1 MPISVLSLLAQDHTS
16 PHYVLEIDGV
26 PVLFYSGP
34 ATPSANACTW
44 SASLGSPAAATL
56 PAEYRPGLLSVTGG
70 ESTLDQVSGSAT
82 HGPMQVRVA
91 DTGIVAAGGN
101 GAASV
106 LTRLTARGATRQT
119 RLAGTID
126 KAAPGAA
133 LAQVLA
139 SSSLTGWA
147 TPGVLYVGEEAI
159 LYTSTGS
166 APDRFIM
173 CTRGYYGSRTQAHT
187 LDARL
192 GDAPIIT
199 SECVHWRTRRARVRL
214 GVTLPDGSAHPDYI
228 DLVAGYVDRSPQV
241 GADGVITLTIVP
253 HSAALGTPV
262 AAASRTTQLV
272 HGYHAFD
279 GVNAGA
285 VEAFTAWPA
294 GAAYSERLEGSHGAG
309 ATQLSVPARG
319 HSSVFDIAAPAGTP
333 TRGELVI
340 ADANGVLYLPTAYPA
355 GVALGE
361 PEIQVSPALGAGVFV
376 NERVKNARATLI
388 YRAEIVTPGGGLQVA
403 RWPEAMLEAVNKD
416 TGFSRVSHLLSGA
429 GVPGWVELVLDP
441 SVPMWTARLT
451 SSIAPPGALR
461 VAFNVS
467 EDAAGDIDPASC
479 WTPFMYDRAHH
490 VGGLNLAFFDVDA
503 SRDSADIDRNELR
516 FEGLAL
522 AWYQAGESYLLVEDD
537 IFAGASVARP
547 KPIEIEFSRA
557 LRGSPR
563 AERVR
568 SFFYCDNT
576 GTAVTDGADTIGY
589 RVNVA
594 GQFIPSFADF
604 DVEGWERAVI
614 RRVIAWQGVDLP
626 TAVLEA
632 LQSDTGDGTNGT
644 HDVRPGG
651 ANLTDDDVD
660 EVSVTLIQAP
670 PAVAQFSGRIR
681 SGDSP
686 IDLFGGALRFAGV
699 ALGMRLDRETGR
711 QKVAVVQYRRANPIL
726 SVATLTEGDFAVA
739 GPGESITDERTAN
752 RLRLRV
758 YPPEQL
764 GQFGYVPKDPE
775 PLEVLV
781 DVVSGQNE
789 HGREV
794 SEVEED
800 LYGTSIDGNGPEEA
814 RRILQAPALARLRRT
829 LHPRR
834 VWAGTVP
841 TSRALG
847 LTVGDTVTVTHTKLR
862 GYDGSASVVAVPALV
877 QKVGGP
883 NWQTGRTRL
892 ELVYH
897 GAKTSGFAP
906 ALKVAS
912 VLSPTEVRV
921 EANAY
926 TLAARPETGEAQ
938 TDVSYW
944 SVGDEALCVPVG
956 SYSTAVARMVDAIS
970 SNDVTFNAA
979 HGLSAG
985 DTIRPRDF
993 DSASADHQAYA
1004 YLGDAAETVGAAGL
1018 AAYEYD

>member
-1 MPISVLSLLAQDHTS
+1 VPISVLSLLAQDHTS
-16 PHYVLEIDGV
+16 LHYVLEIDGV

-34 ATPSANACTW
+34 ATPGANACTW
-44 SASLGSPAAATL
+44 SASRGSPAAATL

-82 HGPMQVRVA
+82 HGPMQVRIA

-139 SSSLTGWA
+139 SSSLAGWD
-147 TPGVLYVGEEAI
+147 TPGVLWIGEEAI

-166 APDRFIM
+166 GPDRFITA
-173 CTRGYYGSRTQAHT
+173 TRGYYGSRTQAHT

-228 DLVAGYVDRSPQV
+228 DVVAGYVDRSPQV
-241 GADGVITLTIVP
+241 GNDGVITLTIVP

-262 AAASRTTQLV
+262 VAASRTTQLV

-294 GAAYSERLEGSHGAG
+294 GAAYSERLEAAHGAG
-309 ATQLSVPARG
+309 TIQVSVPARG
-319 HSSVFDIAAPAGTP
+319 HSSFFDIAAPGGTATNP
-333 TRGELVI
+333 AVVLG
-340 ADANGVLYLPTAYPA
+340 DSNGPPYVVLAYPA
-355 GVALGE
+355 GVTLAE
-361 PEIQVSPALGAGVFV
+361 PELQFSAGLAAVAQA
-376 NERVKNARATLI
+376 NTRVQNARTVLV
-388 YRAEIVTPGGGLQVA
+388 YRAEIVTPGGGLQVV

-416 TGFSRVSHLLSGA
+416 NGFSRVSHLLSGA
-429 GVPGWVELVLDP
+429 GEPGWVELVLEP

-467 EDAAGDIDPASC
+467 EDASGQIDPASC

-490 VGGLNLAFFDVDA
+490 SDVNVGFFDVDA
-503 SRDSADIDRNELR
+503 SRDSADIGRNELR

-522 AWYQAGESYLLVEDD
+522 AWYQAGETYLLVEDD
-537 IFAGASVARP
+537 IFGGASVARP

-568 SFFYCDNT
+568 SFAYIDNT

-594 GQFIPSFADF
+594 GQFVPSFADF

-626 TAVLEA
+626 TAVLEV

-726 SVATLTEGDFAVA
+726 SVAALTEADFAVM

-764 GQFGYVPKDPE
+764 GQFGYVPEDPE

-794 SEVEED
+794 SEVAED

-841 TSRALG
+841 TSRAVG
-847 LTVGDTVTVTHTKLR
+847 LTVGDTVTVTHTRLR
-862 GYDGSASVVAVPALV
+862 GYDGSAGVVAAPALV

-883 NWQTGRTRL
+883 NWQTGRTAV

-897 GAKTSGFAP
+897 GAKTTGFAP
-906 ALKVAS
+906 SLKVAS

-926 TLAARPETGEAQ
+926 TLAARPETGAAQ
-938 TDVSYW
+938 SDVDYW
-944 SVGDEALCVPVG
+944 AVNDTALCVPVG
-956 SYSTAVARMVDAIS
+956 SFSTAVARTVTAITN
-970 SNDVTFNAA
+970 NDVTFDLA

-985 DTIRPRDF
+985 DTIRPRDY
-993 DSASADHQAYA
+993 DSASSAHQAYA
-1004 YLGDAAETVGAAGL
+1004 YLADSTEEVGAAGL